1 MAKMT
6 EDELLGIVD
15 NEERAALGYLTGELA
30 QQREKALKYYLAEP
44 FGNEVE
50 GRSQVVDTT
59 VADTVEWILP
69 SLLKIFTASGQA
81 VEFEPTGPEDV
92 QQARQAGDACNYVFF
107 KQNNGFLI
115 LYTWFKDALIE
126 KNGVVKYYAEN
137 YTKSKKESY
146 RGLTD
151 EQLTML
157 VKDDGVEVLT
167 HQAYDDPIAKI
178 QIAQASQMAQSMGQ
192 QMAQPPVP
200 QLHDVMIETKKDSTR
215 ICVEPVPPEEFLITP
230 RHNSVSL
237 EGCTFC
243 EHRSKKT
250 ISDLLLMGYKE
261 KDLEDVGYDDD
272 MTEISGEYL
281 ARRRYTEEQFPMDQS
296 DDVRRSVWCREAYIE
311 VDFDGDGITELRK
324 VFSVG
329 KKILENEEVD
339 QIPFAAISPII
350 MPHRYAGQSV
360 AEIIMDLQL
369 IKSTLWRQMLDN
381 LYLANAPRKAVLST
395 QGGMVYAN
403 LDDLLSSRPGGI
415 VREYQPNAVR
425 DLETPFVAA
434 ASFPMLQYIDET
446 KANRTGITKYNQGT
460 DADSLNHT
468 AHGIS
473 QIMGASQQRIE
484 LIARVFA
491 ETGVKDLFKGIL
503 KLLSQS
509 GLREMVIHL
518 DNQFIPVDPREW
530 NTEWNMT
537 VTVGL
542 GTGNKDQQLMHLQ
555 MIGQAQEKLMGAGLT
570 NIVTPQNL
578 YKTAAKIVE
587 NAGYKHVE
595 EFFTDPTGT
604 QPPQPRP
611 DPETIKGQVEI
622 QKKQMDGQSS
632 LQVEQIRA
640 QLETSLKQIDAQ
652 SRIEVA
658 RISASAQ
665 IEVEAMKAQ
674 YVDALRS
681 KEIAAEAELE
691 IFRANANAH
700 VEQARITAERD
711 KAAMGNHTQLQT
723 AALSA
728 QTQKETAQQKAKD
741 TQDKSR
747 NPRGEDVKKSDNVIA
762 GVTKALEGVQK
773 THEQLVN
780 SLQSKPTKRV
790 TRVLRD
796 EKGNLTGAET
806 IEQ

>member
-1 MAKMT
+1 MT

-107 KQNNGFLI
+107 KQNNGFLV

-126 KNGVVKYYAEN
+126 KNGVVKFYAED
-137 YTKSKKESY
+137 YTKSKKETY
-146 RGLTD
+146 KGLTQ

-157 VKDDGVEVLT
+157 VKDDDVEVIS
-167 HQAYDDPIAKI
+167 HASYDDPIIKS
-178 QIAQASQMAQSMGQ
+178 QIEQASQIALQMGQ
-192 QMAQPPVP
+192 QMAAPPIP
-200 QLHDVMIETKKDSTR
+200 QLHDVTIQTSKDSKR
-215 ICVEPVPPEEFLITP
+215 ICIEPVPPEEFLISP
-230 RHNSVSL
+230 RHNSISL
-237 EGCTFC
+237 ENCPFC

-250 ISDLLLMGYKE
+250 ISDLIQMGFKE
-261 KDLEDVGYDDD
+261 KDLEDVGFDDD

-281 ARRRYTEEQFPMDQS
+281 ARRRYTEEQFPMDEAN
-296 DDVRRSVWCREAYIE
+296 DVRRSVWVRESYIL
-311 VDFDGDGITELRK
+311 VDYDDDGIAELRK
-324 VFSVG
+324 VLSVG

-339 QIPFAAISPII
+339 YIPFAALTPII
-350 MPHRYAGQSV
+350 MPHRYAGMSV
-360 AEIIMDLQL
+360 AEIVMDLQL
-369 IKSTLWRQMLDN
+369 IKATLWRQMLDN
-381 LYLANAPRKAVLST
+381 LYLANAPRKAVLAT
-395 QGGMVYAN
+395 QGGMIYAN

-425 DLETPFVAA
+425 DLETPFVAS
-434 ASFPMLQYIDET
+434 ASFPMLEYIDET

-503 KLLSQS
+503 RLLSQS
-509 GLREMVIHL
+509 GLREMVIRL
-518 DNQFIPVDPREW
+518 DNQFVPVDPREW
-530 NTEWNMT
+530 NTEWDMS

-542 GTGNKDQQLMHLQ
+542 GTGNKDQQLAHLQ
-555 MIGQAQEKLMGAGLT
+555 LIGQAQEKLMGAGLT

-578 YKTAAKIVE
+578 YKTAAKLVE

-595 EFFTDPTGT
+595 EFFTDPTNVP
-604 QPPQPRP
+604 PPQPRP

-640 QLETSLKQIDAQ
+640 QLETSLKQIDSQ

-658 RISASAQ
+658 RISAAAQ

-674 YVDALRS
+674 YLDALRS

-691 IFRANANAH
+691 IFKANSNAH
-700 VEQARITAERD
+700 IEQARIDATKHSEHLRATVAENASIRQTNAQKQSKQIENKTNPEKTNG
-711 KAAMGNHTQLQT
+711 KAPPLHITVPIN
-723 AALSA
+723 
-728 QTQKETAQQKAKD
+728 
-741 TQDKSR
+741 
-747 NPRGEDVKKSDNVIA
+747 IA
-762 GVTKALEGVQK
+762 GGGKRTTK
-773 THEQLVN
+773 
-780 SLQSKPTKRV
+780 
-790 TRVLRD
+790 VLRD
-796 EKGNLTGAET
+796 EKGNMTGAET
-806 IEQ
+806 DG